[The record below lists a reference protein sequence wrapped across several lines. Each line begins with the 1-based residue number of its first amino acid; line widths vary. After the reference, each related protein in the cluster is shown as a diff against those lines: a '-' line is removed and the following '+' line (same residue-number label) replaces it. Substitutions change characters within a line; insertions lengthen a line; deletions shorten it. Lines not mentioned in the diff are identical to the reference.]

1 MSNSTRCA
9 ACKSLRRRCS
19 QDCVLAPYFQANNP
33 ERFSCV
39 HKIYGASNVTK
50 LLEQL
55 PVDLRA
61 NAVDSMVFEA
71 SSRIQDPVYGCTQ
84 IIFQLRQQI
93 IQTQYEI
100 AQIQAQ
106 IAFNNVQQQMHHQQH
121 YHHGNQYQNQ
131 HHSGGGG
138 GGGAEPSSQT
148 WMNASEQAEEQHSH
162 LGFTSDFNFTS

>member
-1 MSNSTRCA
+1 MVVV
-9 ACKSLRRRCS
+9 
-19 QDCVLAPYFQANNP
+19 Q
-33 ERFSCV
+33 
-39 HKIYGASNVTK
+39 
-50 LLEQL
+50 QL
-55 PVDLRA
+55 PINLRA
-61 NAVDSMVFEA
+61 NTADSMVFEA

-106 IAFNNVQQQMHHQQH
+106 IAFKNAQQQMNSQQH

-138 GGGAEPSSQT
+138 GGEPSSQT
-148 WMNASEQAEEQHSH
+148 WMNASEQALEQHCH
-162 LGFTSDFNFTS
+162 LGSTSDFNSTS